1 MTKKQNNTKYNHHCM
16 ASHCDFVGNLWH
28 DVKTFQI
35 GDGPKYTK
43 PETPLYEQDLSIVE
57 KLPKSTVESA
67 IDDCLEQIND
77 VYWEKE
83 NDPYSGLDHMI
94 ISYILLKHKESMP

>member
-1 MTKKQNNTKYNHHCM
+1 MTKKQNNTKYNYHCT
-16 ASHCDFVGNLWH
+16 APNFGFGYNIWH
-28 DVKTFQI
+28 GVKAFQI

-43 PETPLYEQDLSIVE
+43 SETPLYEKDLSIVE
-57 KLPKSTVESA
+57 KLPKSTIESA
-67 IDDCLEQIND
+67 IDDYLDQIND

-94 ISYILLKHKESMP
+94 ISYILLKHKGSMS